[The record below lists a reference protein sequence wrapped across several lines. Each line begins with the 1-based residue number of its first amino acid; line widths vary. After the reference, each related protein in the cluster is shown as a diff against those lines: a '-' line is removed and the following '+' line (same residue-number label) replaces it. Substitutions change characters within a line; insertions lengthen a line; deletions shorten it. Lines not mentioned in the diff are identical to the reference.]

1 MDVRRDLTNIGV
13 YENLVW
19 SSALK
24 DSGDVIARAKVRR
37 AEIRESIRMVRAL
50 LSWLESSQSDFS
62 NNAAECGKFKA
73 NTLAVTAV
81 EAWRG
86 EAVCAA
92 FTGSNGEVKRFK
104 IVDPSFHNWSFLMAR
119 SALTHASR
127 TSSTKTVSA

>member
-1 MDVRRDLTNIGV
+1 M
-13 YENLVW
+13 
-19 SSALK
+19 SKAAA
-24 DSGDVIARAKVRR
+24 DVIARAKTRR
-37 AEIRESIRMVRAL
+37 WELRESIRMVRAL

-104 IVDPSFHNWSFLMAR
+104 IVDPSFHNWFALALALRGEQISNFPICNKSFNL
-119 SALTHASR
+119 SYCGHDL
-127 TSSTKTVSA
+127 